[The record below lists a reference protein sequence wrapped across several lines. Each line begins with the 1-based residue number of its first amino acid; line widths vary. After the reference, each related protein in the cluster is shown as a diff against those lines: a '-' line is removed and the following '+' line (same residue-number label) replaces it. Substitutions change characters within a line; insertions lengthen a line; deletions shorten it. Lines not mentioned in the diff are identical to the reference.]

1 MNGKNLSFLL
11 FLLLLADANDSLVHF
26 FPVPVH
32 KVDDISHVNFTD
44 RDHLWFDPNWSKSN
58 NILDGSK
65 SNKDDP
71 MAAMLENNCKNR
83 NATNIF
89 INKLAQYG
97 NDPTVAEYAEVDG
110 LKGLPNPAGKS
121 SLKRPLPPSTQGP
134 YATTTLLETSAS
146 NMPPGHHSNTV
157 DDHFDILF

>member
-1 MNGKNLSFLL
+1 MCLKNNGQNYFVEMYTEFVFL
-11 FLLLLADANDSLVHF
+11 
-26 FPVPVH
+26 VPVH

-58 NILDGSK
+58 IMEGGSSSK
-65 SNKDDP
+65 EDP
-71 MAAMLENNCKNR
+71 MAAMLDNNCKNR

-110 LKGLPNPAGKS
+110 MKGVPNNAPGKS
-121 SLKRPLPPSTQGP
+121 SLKRALPPTHQGP
-134 YATTTLLETSAS
+134 YATTTLLDATAS
-146 NMPPGHHSNTV
+146 SNLPPGHHSNSV
-157 DDHFDILF
+157 